1 MVGVIGT
8 KQVALHLGLIWREF
22 GPRCAMRCL
31 GAVLRGRRTT
41 FLDLAFDTAARAPR
55 PVTPSPSRP

>member
-22 GPRCAMRCL
+22 GARCAMRCL
-31 GAVLRGRRTT
+31 GALLRGRRTT

-55 PVTPSPSRP
+55 PAIPPTPR